1 MYDERGSYRMTES
14 KIRALLKSKPEQGE
28 RALFDEYYNYVYII
42 IYQKLRD
49 IGSRED
55 IEECVIDCFAEILM
69 HVNPDYDG
77 SLKAYIGT
85 VAKHKAINMSKQLQA
100 KAKKQVF
107 LEEEK
112 LNQISSDENIQNLT
126 EHSEQTKILM
136 HCISELGEPDASIII
151 QKFFYH
157 RNSIEISKIIKL
169 NPVAI
174 RVRCSRALKR
184 LKTMLLKEN
193 ITL

>member
-1 MYDERGSYRMTES
+1 MIES
-14 KIRALLKSKPEQGE
+14 KVRALLKTQPEQGE

-49 IGSRED
+49 IGSHED

-69 HVNPDYDG
+69 HINPDYDG

-85 VAKHKAINMSKQLQA
+85 VAKHKAINVSKQLQA
-100 KAKKQVF
+100 KAKKQIF
-107 LEEEK
+107 LEEEDFNK
-112 LNQISSDENIQNLT
+112 ISSDENIEVLT
-126 EHSEQTKILM
+126 EQSEQTKILM

-157 RNSIEISKIIKL
+157 HNAIEISKIVKL
-169 NPVAI
+169 NPVAV
-174 RVRCSRALKR
+174 RMRCSRALKR
-184 LKTMLLKEN
+184 LKTMLLKKN
-193 ITL
+193 IFL